1 MMIDVELFERIVGC
15 FIFPT
20 QPYKHQHENNCLFF
34 THFDAIDPGL

>member
-1 MMIDVELFERIVGC
+1 MMIDVEVFERIVGC

-34 THFDAIDPGL
+34 IDGDTMDAGM